1 MNQNIK
7 ILLDIKKAL
16 FINLCNIVN
25 NNYYNY
31 ETITKDYL
39 TSNNYELLIDYIII
53 KNNNKIYCINS
64 LLDNKNI
71 NEFSKKQLSFMRIK
85 YESFNI
91 SFPNNYNDITDE
103 YIDKLKN
110 EINNIIIIIKNYHK
124 NNKEYIIQ
132 NMILPYNFKLYI
144 TDISNYNK
152 YCVDNIKEL
161 LKKCDLSHGYI
172 NKANEMNNIYIF
184 LYNNFDFII
193 NNKKFRETVY
203 NNLSKNNI
211 DIDNIILSLFKSINI
226 DYNIINKIIIYKLGL
241 IRVGYMFKK
250 IYSLEE
256 LDLMLNKEIK
266 ITN

>member
-1 MNQNIK
+1 MDHNIK

-16 FINLCNIVN
+16 FIDLCNIIKNDYFN
-25 NNYYNY
+25 N

-39 TSNNYELLIDYIII
+39 SSDNYELLIDYIII
-53 KNNNKIYCINS
+53 YNNNKIYCINS

-91 SFPNNYNDITDE
+91 SFLNNYNDITDE

-110 EINNIIIIIKNYHK
+110 EINKIIIIIKNYHK
-124 NNKEYIIQ
+124 NNKVY
-132 NMILPYNFKLYI
+132 MINKMLLSYNFELFI
-144 TDISNYNK
+144 TDISNYNR
-152 YCVDNIKEL
+152 YCVDNLKNL
-161 LKKCDLSHGYI
+161 LKKCVLSHGYI
-172 NKANEMNNIYIF
+172 NKANDMNNIYIF

-193 NNKKFRETVY
+193 NNKKFRDTVY
-203 NNLSKNNI
+203 KNLSKNYT
-211 DIDNIILSLFKSINI
+211 DIDNIILSLFESDNIN
-226 DYNIINKIIIYKLGL
+226 YNNINKIIIYKLGL

-256 LDLMLNKEIK
+256 LDLMLEKN
-266 ITN
+266 